1 MRVCRLIKKN
11 ITLPLLN
18 SATLELKK
26 MNYIKVFAP
35 ATVANVA
42 CGFDIFGFAV
52 DEPGDVVELRR
63 RDKPG
68 IVITDITGDEGRL
81 PRDAARN
88 AVTVVMLRLLDHLNR
103 SDVGC
108 EVVLH
113 KNMPLGSGMGSSAAS
128 AVAGVFALNELLG
141 QPLTRRELLPFAIE
155 GERIACG
162 SAHADNV
169 GPALMGGFLVIRSYQ
184 PLDVFRISVP
194 SELYCTLVSPDIE
207 VNTKDA
213 RFILRNE
220 VSLKNAISQ
229 MGNVAGL
236 IAGLMQEDYDL
247 ISRSMVDVI
256 VEPIRAILIPEF
268 NEVKQAALAQGALGC
283 SISGAGPSIFT
294 LSKGRE
300 TAERVGQAMQ
310 ATFAKADID
319 SKVYVSAINRDGP
332 RVLAT
337 A

>member
-1 MRVCRLIKKN
+1 
-11 ITLPLLN
+11 
-18 SATLELKK
+18 
-26 MNYIKVFAP
+26 MNYVKAFAP

-52 DEPGDVVELRR
+52 DEPGDVVEIRR
-63 RDKPG
+63 RAEPG

-81 PRDAARN
+81 PRDPARN
-88 AVTVVMLRLLDHLNR
+88 AVTVVMLRLLEHLGNTEF
-103 SDVGC
+103 GG

-113 KNMPLGSGMGSSAAS
+113 KNMPLGSGMGSSSAS
-128 AVAGVFALNELLG
+128 AVAGVFALNEMLG
-141 QPLTRRELLPFAIE
+141 QPLTRQQLLPFAME

-169 GPALMGGFLVIRSYQ
+169 GPSLMGGFLVIRSYQ
-184 PLDVFRISVP
+184 PLDVFSIPVP
-194 SELYCTLVSPDIE
+194 EELYCTLVNPDIE

-247 ISRSMVDVI
+247 ISRSMVDVL

-268 NEVKQAALAQGALGC
+268 NEVKQVAITQGALGC
-283 SISGAGPSIFT
+283 SISGAGPSMFT

-300 TAERVGQAMQ
+300 TAERVGKAMREK
-310 ATFAKADID
+310 FALAGID
-319 SKVYVSAINRDGP
+319 TRVYVSAINREGP
-332 RVLAT
+332 KVLAT

>member
-1 MRVCRLIKKN
+1 
-11 ITLPLLN
+11 
-18 SATLELKK
+18 
-26 MNYIKVFAP
+26 MNYVKAFAP

-52 DEPGDVVELRR
+52 DSPGDTVELFRT
-63 RDKPG
+63 DTPG
-68 IVITDITGDEGRL
+68 IVIRAIYGDEGKL
-81 PRDAARN
+81 PTDSQKN
-88 AVTVVMLRLLDHLNR
+88 AVTVVMHHLLSHLGLRDF
-103 SDVGC
+103 GC

-141 QPLTRRELLPFAIE
+141 APLSRQELLPFAME

-169 GPALMGGFLVIRSYQ
+169 APALLGGFVVIRSYH
-184 PLDVFRISVP
+184 PLDVFSVP
-194 SELYCTLVSPDIE
+194 VPAGLHCTLVHPDIE

-213 RFILRNE
+213 RYILRNE

-236 IAGLMQEDYDL
+236 ITGLVLSDFDL

-256 VEPIRAILIPEF
+256 IEPVRAILIPEF
-268 NEVKQAALAQGALGC
+268 NVVKQAAISAGALGC
-283 SISGAGPSIFT
+283 SISGAGPSIFA
-294 LSKGRE
+294 LSKSK
-300 TAERVGQAMQ
+300 AEAEVVGSAMQ
-310 ATFAKADID
+310 QAFASAGID
-319 SKVYVSAINRDGP
+319 SLIHVSGINVQGP
-332 RVLAT
+332 KLLAS

>member
-1 MRVCRLIKKN
+1 
-11 ITLPLLN
+11 
-18 SATLELKK
+18 
-26 MNYIKVFAP
+26 MNYIKAFAP

-63 RDKPG
+63 RDEPG
-68 IVITDITGDEGRL
+68 IVITDIYGDEGRL
-81 PRDAARN
+81 TRDPARN
-88 AVTVVMLRLLDHLNR
+88 AVTVVMLKMLEQLKNPEF
-103 SDVGC
+103 GC
-108 EVVLH
+108 EVLLR

-128 AVAGVFALNELLG
+128 AAAGVFALNELLG
-141 QPLTRRELLPFAIE
+141 APFTRQELLPFAIE

-169 GPALMGGFLVIRSYQ
+169 GPALMGGFVVIRCYQ
-184 PLDVFRISVP
+184 PLDIFTIPVP
-194 SELYCTLVSPDIE
+194 SDLYCTLVHPDIE

-220 VSLKNAISQ
+220 VSLKNTISQ

-236 IAGLMQEDYDL
+236 IAGLMKEDYAL

-256 VEPIRAILIPEF
+256 IEPVRAILIPEF

-283 SISGAGPSIFT
+283 SISGAGPSMFT
-294 LSKGRE
+294 LSRGKE
-300 TAERVGQAMQ
+300 TAERVGIAMQ
-310 ATFAKADID
+310 STFALAGID
-319 SKVYVSAINRDGP
+319 SHIHVSAINQDGP
-332 RVLAT
+332 RVLERG
-337 A
+337 